1 MRQQE
6 PLYSSSA
13 GSVSSSPM
21 QADVGMCVSCV
32 HVDIAVRLGA
42 VLYGCIGV
50 WHGCCVTQGRGNK
63 KGEKMRLLLHSY
75 YTYMINQLSNIVT
88 FNCRKVY
95 TGVLIQKRSGIKE
108 EVNPWY
114 ES

>member
-6 PLYSSSA
+6 PLYNSS
-13 GSVSSSPM
+13 VRVVPDTM
-21 QADVGMCVSCV
+21 QADVGMCGSCV
-32 HVDIAVRLGA
+32 HADSAVRLGA
-42 VLYGCIGV
+42 VFYGCIV
-50 WHGCCVTQGRGNK
+50 LWQGCCITQGIGDK
-63 KGEKMRLLLHSY
+63 KGGKMRLLLHSY
-75 YTYMINQLSNIVT
+75 YTYRSNQLSNIVT

-95 TGVLIQKRSGIKE
+95 TGVLIQKKSGIKE